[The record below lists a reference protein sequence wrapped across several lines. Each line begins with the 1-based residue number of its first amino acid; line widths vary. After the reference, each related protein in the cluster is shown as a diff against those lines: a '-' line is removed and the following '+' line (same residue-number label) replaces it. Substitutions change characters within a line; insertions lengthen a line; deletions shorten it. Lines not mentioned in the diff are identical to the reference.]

1 MRCPTAR
8 CVAACVLLC
17 LAAAALAGCGR
28 SSMVG
33 RRADDFS
40 AYYNKLYNARKA
52 FDKAT
57 DKLDNL
63 ERPVD
68 RSAFLSVF
76 VRPARAGSE
85 EDFERA
91 TQKSADLLRKHPR
104 SKWVDDALLLIG
116 KSYFY
121 QENHVG
127 AEQKFREVI
136 ERGSPLSAEARF
148 WVGRALLASG
158 DWAAAEEH
166 FRRHLGDPDSTES
179 GRWAAQMRLLWGDL
193 RVRRGQWESG
203 ARTLAEGLRG
213 VRDGQ
218 TRARAFFLRGQALAA
233 AGRWGDAARSYRSA
247 AEERP
252 RYELAYA
259 AEASAL
265 RAAARAEGFDVA
277 SVLRRLENVESNDK
291 NKAKRSELA
300 LLRGRIYQ
308 AQGRSGQ
315 ARRAYRAL
323 LYPGDEP
330 TGAAPPSAKV
340 RGRAHYAL
348 ATLYRDAYDDFSRAA
363 AHFDSAATALPKGGG
378 AGSPAEAGPKATPTA
393 YAVTDSRRQAE
404 RYGRVADA
412 AAEVARLDSL
422 LHLGEMSTD
431 DFEAFVDS
439 VRQARTQAARE
450 AQERQARRR
459 AERGFRGRGA
469 AGQDRRGDDGS
480 AAGSGAGGASLA
492 SQASGSGADAGFLF
506 HRDPAQVAEGRR
518 VFRRRWGDRPR
529 VPNWRRR
536 AAISTQAEQGARGD
550 PSGPV
555 GPDADVVADGGPRVD
570 VSAVPRSP
578 ERLRQMRTE
587 RAAAR
592 YDLGNALLLATA
604 RPDSAAF
611 WFQRVLEENAGT
623 EAARRARY
631 ALAEAERAAG
641 RPEAARAQY
650 RRVVKEQPGTRRAR
664 RAKRRLAEQQQRQQA
679 LDSSAGSA
687 RAEQAYARAYQTW
700 QRGRHEAALQQMLD
714 LAASRPQAPAAPQ
727 ALLAGARIFAEW
739 AAREG
744 RSLTAPLPARA
755 RDSLRARLTA
765 APAGA
770 ADSTQQA
777 SPPAPSGEEAP
788 PLTLARLLKGL
799 ERRYP
804 ETPYADRAQAMQAAL
819 RETAPAAPEE
829 TPAAAT
835 PREAPDTSAAAA
847 ARDTTAS
854 REGGAWGI
862 VVAHEAE
869 RARADSTAA
878 RLRARRRRALVR
890 VLPAAPRGAAGY
902 RVVLGAFP
910 TRAEAQAA
918 LRRRRA
924 TLPDSSR
931 LEAVPPESTAAS
943 E

>member
-1 MRCPTAR
+1 MRCPTAH
-8 CVAACVLLC
+8 CVAAFVLLC
-17 LAAAALAGCGR
+17 LAAATLAGCGR

-40 AYYNKLYNARKA
+40 AYYNKFYNARKA
-52 FDKAT
+52 FGKAT
-57 DKLDNL
+57 DKLDDL

-68 RSAFLSVF
+68 RSAFLPVF
-76 VRPARAGSE
+76 VGPARAGSE

-166 FRRHLGDPDSTES
+166 FRRHLGNPDSTES

-265 RAAARAEGFDVA
+265 RAAARAERSDVA
-277 SVLRRLENVESNDK
+277 SVLRRLENMEGNAK

-308 AQGRSGQ
+308 ARGRSGQ

-330 TGAAPPSAKV
+330 TGAGPPSAKV

-348 ATLYRDAYDDFSRAA
+348 ATLYRDAYDDFTRAA
-363 AHFDSAATALPKGGG
+363 AHFDSAATALPEGGG
-378 AGSPAEAGPKATPTA
+378 RSPAEAGSEATPTA

-422 LHLGEMSTD
+422 LRLGEMSAD

-459 AERGFRGRGA
+459 AERGFRERGT
-469 AGQDRRGDDGS
+469 AGQDRRGDDGD

-536 AAISTQAEQGARGD
+536 AAISTQAEQEARGD
-550 PSGPV
+550 SSDPT
-555 GPDADVVADGGPRVD
+555 GPDADVTADGRPRVD
-570 VSAVPRSP
+570 VSAVPRNT

-664 RAKRRLAEQQQRQQA
+664 RAKRRLAEQQQQQRQQA
-679 LDSSAGSA
+679 LDSSDGGA
-687 RAEQAYARAYQTW
+687 RAEQAYARAYRTW
-700 QRGRHEAALQQMLD
+700 QRGRRETALQQMID
-714 LAASRPQAPAAPQ
+714 LVASRPQAPVAPQ

-739 AAREG
+739 AARED
-744 RSLTAPLPARA
+744 RSLTAPLPARPP
-755 RDSLRARLTA
+755 DSLSAWLTA
-765 APAGA
+765 PVGT

-799 ERRYP
+799 ERRYSG
-804 ETPYADRAQAMQAAL
+804 TPYADRAQAMQAAL
-819 RETAPAAPEE
+819 RETAPAPEE
-829 TPAAAT
+829 MTAAAT
-835 PREAPDTSAAAA
+835 PREAPDSSAAAA

-862 VVAHEAE
+862 VVAREAE
-869 RARADSTAA
+869 RTRADSTAA

-890 VLPAAPRGAAGY
+890 VLPATPRGAAGY

-931 LEAVPPESTAAS
+931 LEAVPPKPTAAG